1 MYLPKIKLVKK
12 TGEILLPDGNTKIGE
27 FLETFNG
34 QFFLGSELKSDSQE
48 VFGIDTRE
56 VNRPDTQNPKFKNEI
71 TEPSNKELSKG
82 TFKRYFLRDKRSNN
96 IVEIAKKDFDTTLED
111 LSTQKISVDWILTPP
126 AKDVFFNGIK
136 YEGSET
142 KNKKNIERISEDFKG
157 LDQYIQDYSQFI
169 PESNIKSDKTTPPAE
184 SNTTFD
190 IPSPS

>member
-1 MYLPKIKLVKK
+1 MYLPKIKLLKK
-12 TGEILLPDGNTKIGE
+12 TGEILLPDGTKKITE
-27 FLETFNG
+27 FLQTFNG
-34 QFFLGSELKSDSQE
+34 KFFLGSELKPDSQE
-48 VFGIDTRE
+48 VFGIDERE
-56 VNRPDTQNPKFKNEI
+56 DNIAANQEPRFKNQI
-71 TEPSNKELSKG
+71 TEPSVKELSKG
-82 TFKRYFLRDKRSNN
+82 TFKRYFLRDKRSSN
-96 IVEIAKKDFDTTLED
+96 IVEITKKAFDTTLED

-142 KNKKNIERISEDFKG
+142 KNKKNIERISGDFKG
-157 LDQYIQDYSQFI
+157 LDQYIQDYAQFI